1 MQAVIEHQHLVVE
14 ELFLAGGVVVGIGQL
29 VNLALNHLPDQV
41 PLVEYLL
48 HVREHPGVLATY
60 GNHVKLVDLGVPGC
74 ELCLPDFLDGLVSVL
89 MIVPVDARSD
99 LSIDILVLVEDGV
112 NMLLLYS
119 VAVATRCRYVDE
131 VAAFVVHHVMVRD

>member
-48 HVREHPGVLATY
+48 HVREHPGVLLLAFSILYIRINFYISSFFYKKVAGSESGSLSKANEKVT
-60 GNHVKLVDLGVPGC
+60 
-74 ELCLPDFLDGLVSVL
+74 LDTSG
-89 MIVPVDARSD
+89 
-99 LSIDILVLVEDGV
+99 
-112 NMLLLYS
+112 
-119 VAVATRCRYVDE
+119 
-131 VAAFVVHHVMVRD
+131 